1 MKSNRCHVRTSL
13 RGSRTR
19 FHDAHSGRRGDWLI
33 QTLGLFLAFSQ
44 GRCGVWI
51 LWPLHR
57 EFCFPHPCST
67 LYPSSQEPNGLD
79 GSVCRP
85 TAGSRPGPHP
95 ALEMPHKRSRDARGV
110 VGNGETL
117 VALTAC
123 WQARCNSALIGQRR
137 ACEGVRFEV
146 FQQKICPLGVA
157 RAAHNAA

>member
-13 RGSRTR
+13 RGSRTP

-79 GSVCRP
+79 GSVCRSDGRES
-85 TAGSRPGPHP
+85 TRPASGVGD
-95 ALEMPHKRSRDARGV
+95 ATQAKQRCQRRGRQRRDIGGAYRM
-110 VGNGETL
+110 L
-117 VALTAC
+117 A
-123 WQARCNSALIGQRR
+123 SALQLRSN
-137 ACEGVRFEV
+137 
-146 FQQKICPLGVA
+146 
-157 RAAHNAA
+157 RAAARLRRC